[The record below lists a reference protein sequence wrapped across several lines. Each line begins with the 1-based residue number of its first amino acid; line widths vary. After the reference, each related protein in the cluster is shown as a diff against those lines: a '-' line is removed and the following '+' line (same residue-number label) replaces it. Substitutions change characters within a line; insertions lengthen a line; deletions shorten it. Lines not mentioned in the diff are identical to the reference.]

1 MEAIS
6 AVADEIQ
13 SMKPKIS
20 LAFKELN
27 STLDAMGRC
36 TKKLFYFLIF
46 MIFVIVYFMKLHTQK
61 ELLRDPDNPFR

>member
-1 MEAIS
+1 MITEE
-6 AVADEIQ
+6 VQ
-13 SMKPKIS
+13 SMRPKIS

-46 MIFVIVYFMKLHTQK
+46 MIFVIVYMMKQHTQK
-61 ELLRDPDNPFR
+61 ELLLDPDHPFR

>member
-1 MEAIS
+1 MDALNMITEE
-6 AVADEIQ
+6 VQ
-13 SMKPKIS
+13 SMRPKIS

-46 MIFVIVYFMKLHTQK
+46 MIFVIVYMMKQHTQK
-61 ELLRDPDNPFR
+61 ELLLDPDHPFR